1 MNSLNPEPIL
11 GARIISHI
19 ELNELIPFLNRK
31 ALYRISWG
39 AQKAQGAQWEKIQ
52 KDYEV
57 KLHSMLQELRK
68 NPWITPRAGY
78 GHWQANSEQDTILL
92 YAPHQFEKV
101 VARFSLPRQTC
112 GERLCLADYLPA
124 RSSGKTALLSLQVV
138 SMGKKA
144 SETANAFFADGN
156 YVEGYFAHGL
166 AVQFAEAA
174 AEYIHA
180 LIRKELNLKKNQGRR
195 YSWGY
200 EPIPD
205 LAQHEILFDLIPAQL
220 ELDMQLTSAFQLIP
234 EQSTAAMV
242 IHHENARYFR
252 IKEPRTNE

>member
-1 MNSLNPEPIL
+1 MSTSNPEPIL

-19 ELNELIPFLNRK
+19 DLEELIPFLNRK

-52 KDYEV
+52 KDYDI
-57 KLHSMLQELRK
+57 KLKKMLQELRT
-68 NPWITPRAGY
+68 NQWITPRAGY
-78 GHWQANSEQDTILL
+78 GHWQANSEEDSILL
-92 YAPHQFEKV
+92 YDSHTPERIVGHFP
-101 VARFSLPRQTC
+101 LPRQTD

-124 RSSGKTALLSLQVV
+124 RSSGTTAILSLQVV
-138 SMGKKA
+138 TVGRKA
-144 SETANAFFADGN
+144 SDTANAFFANGN
-156 YVEGYFAHGL
+156 YAEGYFAHGL

-174 AEYIHA
+174 AEYMHA
-180 LIRKELNLKKNQGRR
+180 LIRRELNLKKNQGRR

-205 LAQHEILFDLIPAQL
+205 LAQHQILFDLIPART

-242 IHHENARYFR
+242 IHHEAARYFR
-252 IKEPRTNE
+252 INDIRTNK

>member
-19 ELNELIPFLNRK
+19 ELEELIPFLNRK

-39 AQKAQGAQWEKIQ
+39 AQRAQGAQWEKIQ
-52 KDYEV
+52 KEYEA
-57 KLHSMLQELRK
+57 KLESMLQELQT

-92 YAPHQFEKV
+92 YDPHQPERI
-101 VARFSLPRQTC
+101 VARFSLPRQAE

-124 RSSGKTALLSLQVV
+124 RSNGETALLSLQVV
-138 SMGKKA
+138 TMGKKA
-144 SETANAFFADGN
+144 SERANALFADGD
-156 YVEGYFAHGL
+156 YAEGYFAHGL

-174 AEYIHA
+174 AEYTHA

-205 LAQHEILFDLIPAQL
+205 LAQHQILFDLIPART
-220 ELDMQLTSAFQLIP
+220 ELDMQLSSAFQLIP

-242 IHHENARYFR
+242 IHHEDARYFR
-252 IKEPRTNE
+252 IKEPRTN